1 MDAHLQLAARQAA
14 FGNLEILP
22 LANALTFSCT
32 RHCTAMTRP
41 PATGLSLLPVS
52 VYKDP
57 IVTITIVNDS
67 KENETKKFGVGKP
80 VVIWY

>member
-1 MDAHLQLAARQAA
+1 MYTTLHCNDPSARYRSQ
-14 FGNLEILP
+14 F
-22 LANALTFSCT
+22 
-32 RHCTAMTRP
+32 
-41 PATGLSLLPVS
+41 ATGLSLLPVS